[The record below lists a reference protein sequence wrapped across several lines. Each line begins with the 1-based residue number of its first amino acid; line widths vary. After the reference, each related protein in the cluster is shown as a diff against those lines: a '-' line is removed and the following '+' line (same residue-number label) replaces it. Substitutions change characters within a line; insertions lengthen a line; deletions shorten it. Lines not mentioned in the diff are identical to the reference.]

1 MNFKNIVVALFFGF
15 CVHIASAQTP
25 ATPVAPEPPAA
36 APAIPPA
43 AALPAIPAP
52 PAAPKSTIVEGTLI
66 RSQRANDDRGKFT
79 WICTFNVAGSKRNV
93 QLDESCPATLPFDLR
108 R

>member
-1 MNFKNIVVALFFGF
+1 MNFKNIVVALFFGL
-15 CVHIASAQTP
+15 CAHVASAQTP
-25 ATPVAPEPPAA
+25 ATPVPPEPPAA

-43 AALPAIPAP
+43 AALPAP
-52 PAAPKSTIVEGTLI
+52 PAAPKSTIVEGTLL